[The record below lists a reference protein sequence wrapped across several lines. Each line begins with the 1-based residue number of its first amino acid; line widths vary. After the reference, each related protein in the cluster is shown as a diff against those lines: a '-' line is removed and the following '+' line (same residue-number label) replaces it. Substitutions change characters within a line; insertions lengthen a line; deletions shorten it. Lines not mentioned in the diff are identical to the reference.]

1 MNPHPN
7 ASSEERKVI
16 HDAADTPSMLDEKKL
31 LEERRR
37 RLEQSL
43 HQHVEELK
51 DRGRQAGKVA
61 LAGAAALVGVWLVA
75 KAVGSVSARRDH
87 RRALATKDRRALGAI
102 TPGAADDQ
110 APAADQAFRSTADH
124 GPAPEMS
131 SSARRATGAAAAG
144 FTAPTPRPT
153 AAPVREPSLFQTFID
168 SEAGRMMTNQLV
180 ALAMVFVTRKL
191 EDLLKIDRG
200 ADIGTVKESDL
211 TPYRIVDPVSD
222 ATVVADDDDAA
233 RPNVRNSPPDA
244 SA

>member
-1 MNPHPN
+1 
-7 ASSEERKVI
+7 
-16 HDAADTPSMLDEKKL
+16 MLDEKKL

-43 HQHVEELK
+43 HQHMEELK

-61 LAGAAALVGVWLVA
+61 LAGGAVLVGVWLVV
-75 KAVGSVSARRDH
+75 KAVGSISARRDDH
-87 RRALATKDRRALGAI
+87 RRALNPKGRRSLGAI
-102 TPGAADDQ
+102 PPGSAAMDYDDDNDV
-110 APAADQAFRSTADH
+110 AAFRS
-124 GPAPEMS
+124 APDQGFASEMPPRAQRGGGA
-131 SSARRATGAAAAG
+131 SATSFAAQSQ
-144 FTAPTPRPT
+144 RPV
-153 AAPVREPSLFQTFID
+153 AAPVRQPSLFQTFIQ
-168 SEAGRMMTNQLV
+168 SEAGKMMTNQLV

-211 TPYRIVDPVSD
+211 TSYRIVDPVSD
-222 ATVVADDDDAA
+222 ATVVDDDAPAA